1 MALAARGHHAADTFS
16 QVTPCGHMLKA
27 TKGSAV
33 QIHRRLRADEH

>member
-27 TKGSAV
+27 TKGCSDTSASA
-33 QIHRRLRADEH
+33 R